1 MPFIV
6 ATDPAAPVWP
16 WNVARSIA
24 QAPLWPVLFLLNI
37 LLSIVYYRKD
47 GRVDMGHCLSTRR
60 NNDRLTRLPEEILL
74 SITSYMG
81 PHELLSFSSA
91 SILFWSSSI
100 VPPLLP
106 RRVPIEQHS
115 AQELQRTVLR
125 STRNRLVRDGSIG
138 PSLKRVEVHLNGIAS
153 INSEKL
159 IPGTS
164 LFICAIGS
172 SEMSTCQLVLV
183 DLHIGKVVSQVKLAE
198 ELSDCVIGVKAYS
211 NVSFDIAVMGRV
223 VSQERLYLWQIFSTV
238 VSQGNGADINAD
250 IVCEAQG
257 SLDAGED
264 EFLREIKI
272 TKEMLIFQ
280 KCHINGHWQLCGLFR
295 RRQPTNVVLLRDEA
309 VSPLSEK
316 EMR

>member
-1 MPFIV
+1 
-6 ATDPAAPVWP
+6 
-16 WNVARSIA
+16 
-24 QAPLWPVLFLLNI
+24 
-37 LLSIVYYRKD
+37 
-47 GRVDMGHCLSTRR
+47 
-60 NNDRLTRLPEEILL
+60 
-74 SITSYMG
+74 
-81 PHELLSFSSA
+81 
-91 SILFWSSSI
+91 
-100 VPPLLP
+100 
-106 RRVPIEQHS
+106 
-115 AQELQRTVLR
+115 
-125 STRNRLVRDGSIG
+125 
-138 PSLKRVEVHLNGIAS
+138 
-153 INSEKL
+153 
-159 IPGTS
+159 
-164 LFICAIGS
+164 
-172 SEMSTCQLVLV
+172 MSTCQLVLV

-223 VSQERLYLWQIFSTV
+223 VSQERCVYRWFIPILHAELSYLRLYLWQIFSTV

>member
-1 MPFIV
+1 
-6 ATDPAAPVWP
+6 
-16 WNVARSIA
+16 
-24 QAPLWPVLFLLNI
+24 
-37 LLSIVYYRKD
+37 
-47 GRVDMGHCLSTRR
+47 
-60 NNDRLTRLPEEILL
+60 
-74 SITSYMG
+74 
-81 PHELLSFSSA
+81 
-91 SILFWSSSI
+91 
-100 VPPLLP
+100 
-106 RRVPIEQHS
+106 
-115 AQELQRTVLR
+115 
-125 STRNRLVRDGSIG
+125 
-138 PSLKRVEVHLNGIAS
+138 
-153 INSEKL
+153 
-159 IPGTS
+159 
-164 LFICAIGS
+164 
-172 SEMSTCQLVLV
+172 MSTCQLVLV